1 MNAKRSTTT
10 SKRSPRRT
18 KQGFHPSL
26 VTDDVHERI
35 AMRAYGIDEQR
46 IRQGALEDWL
56 QAERA
61 ILGHNQPW
69 NAYIPPR
76 GGYGA
81 QEQE

>member
-1 MNAKRSTTT
+1 MNANRSTTT

-18 KQGFHPSL
+18 KQGVQPSL

-46 IRQGALEDWL
+46 IRQGVLDDWL
-56 QAERA
+56 QAEQE

-69 NAYIPPR
+69 NSDIRPR